1 MSDGLP
7 REVWRAPAKINL
19 CLSVLGRRADGYHA
33 IDTVLQTID
42 LHDTVTLRRGS
53 APGVSIRVVGPSA
66 AGVPEDET
74 NLAVRAARELAE
86 RTGHALELGIE
97 LEKRVPAGA
106 GLGGGSSDAA
116 AVLLALARR
125 FAVPDPTH
133 TVADLAAGLGAD
145 VPFFLRGGTWRG
157 VGRGDRLVA
166 IDPPA
171 ERWGVLVVPRERV
184 ATAAAYAWWDDA
196 SGAPLASG
204 EPGAP
209 RGTHDWKAAGNDLEK
224 VVVPRHPVIAR
235 AIEAVAAGPAVV
247 ARMTGTG
254 SGVFGLYDTP
264 GVRDDDVERVRE
276 AVGGVGVRV
285 EPFVCMER
293 GVERIEALEP
303 ARVST

>member
-1 MSDGLP
+1 VREDLP

-53 APGVSIRVVGPSA
+53 APGVSIRVAGPAVG
-66 AGVPEDET
+66 GVPEDET

-125 FAVPDPTH
+125 FAVPDPVR
-133 TVADLAAGLGAD
+133 TVTDLAAGLGSD

-157 VGRGDRLVA
+157 IEKGERLVE
-166 IDPPA
+166 IEPPA

-184 ATAAAYAWWDDA
+184 STAAAYAWWDEA
-196 SGAPLASG
+196 NGAPLAPGKSG
-204 EPGAP
+204 YSG
-209 RGTHDWKAAGNDLEK
+209 GTLDWKATANDLEK
-224 VVVPRHPVIAR
+224 VVVPRYPSIAR
-235 AIEAVAAGPAVV
+235 SIEAVAAGPAVV

-254 SGVFGLYDTP
+254 SGVFGLYDAVD
-264 GVRDDDVERVRE
+264 VRDDDVDRLSE
-276 AVGGVGVRV
+276 AVGGSGVRI
-285 EPFVCMER
+285 EPFVCVER
-293 GVERIEALEP
+293 GVERIEA
-303 ARVST
+303 AASVRAST

>member
-1 MSDGLP
+1 MSEDLP

-53 APGVSIRVVGPSA
+53 APGVSIRVVGPA
-66 AGVPEDET
+66 AGGVPEDEA

-86 RTGHALELGIE
+86 RTGRALELGIE

-116 AVLLALARR
+116 AVLLALAHR
-125 FAVPDPTH
+125 FAVPDPVH

-157 VGRGDRLVA
+157 VGKGERLVA
-166 IDPPA
+166 TDPPA

-184 ATAAAYAWWDDA
+184 STATAYAWWDEA
-196 SGAPLASG
+196 SGAPPAPG
-204 EPGAP
+204 EPGNP
-209 RGTHDWKAAGNDLEK
+209 RERLDWQVAGNDLEE
-224 VVVPRHPVIAR
+224 VVALRHPVVAR
-235 AIEAVAAGPAVV
+235 VIEAVAAGPAVV

-254 SGVFGLYDTP
+254 SGVFGLYDAS
-264 GVRDDDVERVRE
+264 GVRDDDVDRLRE
-276 AVGGVGVRV
+276 AVGGSGVRI
-285 EPFVCMER
+285 EPFVCVER
-293 GVERIEALEP
+293 GVERIEAAEP
-303 ARVST
+303 VRAST